1 MMRSMYSGV
10 SGLRNHQTR
19 MDVIGNNIA
28 NVNTAGFKKS
38 RVVFKDMLYQNVRG
52 ASSPTGSRGGTN
64 PMGVGLG
71 MALSSIDQIHTGA
84 PTSSTGR
91 LTDMAIDGNGYFVV
105 NDGNS
110 RYYTRAGAFDFD
122 VDGNLIN
129 ADGLRVQGWL
139 TNATNWT
146 LDTNGDPTNISIAGY
161 KTIEARATTEMD
173 FTGNL
178 DSGLNYTPA
187 RNEWQALTFSAI
199 PYGGAQ
205 GGLFRL
211 TFDGQETGNIAVG
224 ANTTATVANIQ
235 SALEGLPN
243 IGTGNIAV
251 SWDAVR
257 QRYDIKFQGVLAA
270 LNQPTITWTAV
281 PLNSGA
287 GAGVAETTLGG
298 GGDDEV
304 QALSLGTPV
313 PTRGTYTLTYEGV
326 STRAIAW
333 DATAAQIEATLEEDI
348 PALDTNVTVGGA
360 VGGPFTITFTNGLGN
375 TDVSMLGFNPNFTGG
390 NAAIV
395 PIIEGQEPTAVIPRN
410 EIKTLDL
417 TSATAGTF
425 RLSYGGNNT
434 STIAFDVQDADDI
447 LAELNT
453 IPELNGNVTV
463 TQVTAPDAGHGG
475 SYRID
480 FNNAL
485 AGRDI
490 DQIFFNT
497 TDNCD
502 GTVRTTTQGRAAG
515 YPEYSVSGSKDV
527 YDSQGNVVT
536 VYYRFF
542 KCEIEPGTDPGVI
555 PVDQPET
562 RWACDFSTDPLF
574 EEQAGYLANADF
586 GAIDMVTGTQTGIG
600 DRVYRVYNIPFNE
613 VGNIINPNQAEFT
626 YNINRQVPPP
636 GTGTANINCT
646 INFAELTQRAGD
658 SSAWAYSQDGYAEG
672 SLTSYS
678 VGSDG
683 TITGVYNNGQR
694 RDLARVAIA
703 SFENPAGLQQMGG
716 TLFAVSSNSGGAH
729 IGAPMS
735 QGLGKII
742 PSSLEMSNVDLSEE
756 FTDMI
761 VTQRGFQ
768 ANSRIITT
776 SDEMLQELVNLKR

>member
-84 PTSSTGR
+84 PATSTGR

-105 NDGNS
+105 NDGSN

-139 TNATNWT
+139 ANATNWT

-161 KTIEARATTEMD
+161 KTIEARPTREML

-178 DSGLNYTPA
+178 DSGLNFTPA
-187 RNEWQALTFSAI
+187 RDEWQVLTFSAI
-199 PYGGAQ
+199 PHGGTA
-205 GGLFRL
+205 GGRLNL
-211 TFDGQETGNIAVG
+211 TFNGETAFNVPVDANG
-224 ANTTATVANIQ
+224 AATATNIQ
-235 SALEGLPN
+235 NALEGLPN
-243 IGTGNIAV
+243 IGSGNV
-251 SWDAVR
+251 TVTWDAVR
-257 QRYDIKFQGVLAA
+257 QRYEIKFVNDMAA
-270 LNQPTITWTAV
+270 MDWPNIEAIPDPGL
-281 PLNSGA
+281 PLNPYDG
-287 GAGVAETTLGG
+287 
-298 GGDDEV
+298 
-304 QALSLGTPV
+304 GTPSV
-313 PTRGTYTLTYEGV
+313 VSIVEG
-326 STRAIAW
+326 R
-333 DATAAQIEATLEEDI
+333 
-348 PALDTNVTVGGA
+348 
-360 VGGPFTITFTNGLGN
+360 
-375 TDVSMLGFNPNFTGG
+375 
-390 NAAIV
+390 
-395 PIIEGQEPTAVIPRN
+395 EPTAVVPRN
-410 EIKTLDL
+410 DIQILDL
-417 TSATAGTF
+417 TQTASDGFT
-425 RLSYGGNNT
+425 LTYGGNTIGPIAFNATAATIQAALNT
-434 STIAFDVQDADDI
+434 SLGANA
-447 LAELNT
+447 A
-453 IPELNGNVTV
+453 TV
-463 TQVTAPDAGHGG
+463 TEVTAPGASGG
-475 SYRID
+475 LFHIE
-480 FNNAL
+480 
-485 AGRDI
+485 
-490 DQIFFNT
+490 FNT
-497 TDNCD
+497 AVLGTNVVEELIIKNNGACN
-502 GTVRTTTQGRAAG
+502 GTVNSFREAG
-515 YPEYSVSGSKDV
+515 YPRYSVSGSKDV
-527 YDSQGNVVT
+527 YDSLGNKVT
-536 VYYRFF
+536 LYYRFF
-542 KCEIEPGTDPGVI
+542 KYEIEPGTYPGVT

-574 EEQAGYLANADF
+574 ENQADYVADAEF
-586 GAIDMVTGTQTGIG
+586 SAVDLVTGTRTGTG
-600 DRVYRVYNIPFNE
+600 DMVYRVYNIPFDE
-613 VGNIINPNQAEFT
+613 TGNITDPSHAVFT
-626 YNINRQVPPP
+626 YDVNRQAPDP
-636 GTGTANINCT
+636 GAGSANINCT

>member
-52 ASSPTGSRGGTN
+52 ASSPTSNRGGTN
-64 PMGVGLG
+64 PMGVGMG

-84 PTSSTGR
+84 PATSTGR

-105 NDGNS
+105 NDGSN

-122 VDGNLIN
+122 VEGNLIN

-139 TNATNWT
+139 TNPDTWV

-161 KTIEARATTEMD
+161 KTIEARATTEMI

-187 RNEWQALTFSAI
+187 RNEWQALTFNDI
-199 PYGGAQ
+199 RYGGVE

-211 TFDGQETGNIAVG
+211 TFDGQTTGNIAVG
-224 ANTTATVANIQ
+224 ADAATTATNIQ

-243 IGTGNIAV
+243 ISAGNIAV
-251 SWDAVR
+251 TWDAVR

-270 LNQPTITWTAV
+270 LNQPAITWQAV
-281 PLNSGA
+281 PLNGGA
-287 GAGVAETTLGG
+287 NAGVTETVIGG
-298 GGDDEV
+298 GGNNEV
-304 QALSLGTPV
+304 QALALDGATEGTF
-313 PTRGTYTLTYEGV
+313 TLTYQGV
-326 STRAIAW
+326 STVAIPYNASAA
-333 DATAAQIEATLEEDI
+333 DIQTALETYI
-348 PALDTNVTVGGA
+348 PALNGNVNVAGA
-360 VGGPFTITFTNGLGN
+360 VGGPFTITFGGTLAN
-375 TDVSMLGFNPNFTGG
+375 TDVEMLRFNPDFTGG
-390 NAAIV
+390 SGEIV
-395 PIIEGQEPTAVIPRN
+395 PITEGQEPTAVVPRN
-410 EIKTLDL
+410 EIQALDL
-417 TSATAGTF
+417 TSATAGSF
-425 RLSYGGNNT
+425 ILSYGGHNT
-434 STIAFDVQDADDI
+434 STIAFNAQAADI

-463 TQVTAPDAGHGG
+463 TQVTAASGGVGG
-475 SYRID
+475 SYSIE
-480 FNNAL
+480 
-485 AGRDI
+485 
-490 DQIFFNT
+490 FNT
-497 TDNCD
+497 ALT
-502 GTVRTTTQGRAAG
+502 GTNVDQLVITNTGGCTGSILTATQGRAAG
-515 YPEYSVSGSKDV
+515 YPEHSVSGSKDV
-527 YDSQGNVVT
+527 YDSQGNAVT

-542 KCEIEPGTDPGVI
+542 KYEIEPGTYPGVT

-574 EEQAGYLANADF
+574 DEQAGYQANADF
-586 GAIDMVTGTQTGIG
+586 GAIDLVTGTQTGTG

-613 VGNIINPNQAEFT
+613 VGNIDDPDNAEFT

-636 GTGTANINCT
+636 GAGTANISCT

-658 SSAWAYSQDGYAEG
+658 SSAWVYSQDGCAEG
-672 SLTSYS
+672 NLTSYS
-678 VGSDG
+678 VGDDG
-683 TITGVYNNGQR
+683 TITGVYDNGQR

-703 SFENPAGLQQMGG
+703 SFENPSGLQQMGG
-716 TLFAVSSNSGGAH
+716 TLFAVSGNSGEAH

-735 QGLGKII
+735 QGLGKIT